1 MSTIDDL
8 KSALSG
14 ESKAYM
20 KYIAAARVAEKEGRP
35 QSARLFKALA
45 EAEIIHAQNHLMV
58 MGEVRGTNENLENA
72 IDGET
77 YEFTQMYPTFIAQ
90 AEREGNQRALIS
102 FRGAMAAEKAHSE
115 LLVAIQKLDGNET
128 DSKYFICPVCGNI
141 TVGNAPEKCSTC
153 NASGSRFKT
162 IE

>member
-8 KSALSG
+8 KSALGG

-20 KYIAAARVAEKEGRP
+20 KYIAAGRAAEKEGRL
-35 QSARLFKALA
+35 QAARLFRALA
-45 EAEIIHAQNHLMV
+45 EAEIVHAQNHLMV
-58 MGEVRGTNENLENA
+58 MGEIKATNENLDNA

-77 YEFTQMYPTFIAQ
+77 YEFTQMYPSFIAQ

-102 FRGAMAAEKAHSE
+102 FRGAMAAEKVHSE
-115 LLVAIQKLDGNET
+115 LLVALQKLDGKET
-128 DSKYFICPVCGNI
+128 DSKYFVCPVCGNI
-141 TVGNAPEKCSTC
+141 TIGSAPEKCPTC
-153 NASGSRFKT
+153 NASGSRFKA